1 MDFIRQLFP
10 FLWGWYMLGGGA
22 AHSVTTKTFDCRCWD
37 FHTHA
42 PTPMPRVVKYVLPT
56 HSKVSKLV
64 PNKKGTLFDED
75 SYDY

>member
-1 MDFIRQLFP
+1 
-10 FLWGWYMLGGGA
+10 MLRGGA
-22 AHSVTTKTFDCRCWD
+22 AHNVTTKTFDCRCWD

-42 PTPMPRVVKYVLPT
+42 PSPMPRVVKYVLPT